1 MSMLGHYATWKK
13 GEVYE
18 NHLFEEGVIE
28 DEVLGLFEKHKL
40 TPKGGIH
47 VGAHECPEI
56 GCYRK
61 LFNDKV
67 VWIEANPETYTH
79 KAKPV
84 ADRNNQKCYNFAAYD
99 ADDQEVTLYIPS
111 RDDISSLYL
120 SEEFPHIRTAQVKT
134 KKMDTLF
141 VEENLDIDNF
151 DFLNIDVEGAELKVL
166 EGFKDNLEKINY
178 VFIEVSLAPRFSG
191 SEATLETIHNYLIER
206 GFGLTEI
213 SSSIQTLGWGDA
225 FYIRQ

>member
-1 MSMLGHYATWKK
+1 MSMLGHYASFKK
-13 GEVYE
+13 GEHRD
-18 NHLFEEGVIE
+18 NNPE
-28 DEVLGLFEKHKL
+28 DIIGLFDRHNLK
-40 TPKGGIH
+40 PRGCIH
-47 VGAHECPEI
+47 VGAHECPEMF
-56 GCYRK
+56 CYDK
-61 LFNDKV
+61 LFKDKV
-67 VWIEANPETYTH
+67 VWVEANPETYTH

-84 ADRNNQKCYNFAAYD
+84 VEEHNQHIYNFAAYD
-99 ADDQEVTLYIPS
+99 KDDEELTLHIPV

-120 SEEFPHIRTAQVKT
+120 SEEFPHVRTAQVKT

-166 EGFKDNLEKINY
+166 EGFKDNLEKINSI
-178 VFIEVSLAPRFSG
+178 FIEVSLAPRFSG